1 MLYVIDTSVLLADP
15 KALGRLSDRDI
26 VIPLVV
32 VTELESKK
40 AHPDLGYAARQA
52 LRTLEYYRASTP
64 TITDPIPTEDG
75 GSIRVEINNITETI
89 LPDLLRSATND
100 NRILAVAANL
110 AQSEPVTLLTK
121 DLTLRLKASVAGLEA
136 EDFLPEKVEIDW
148 QGWTTL
154 AVDEQTVSDIYAG
167 DSVYVHGAE
176 EFPVNT
182 NFVLTSPN
190 GSALARMTGD
200 KLRHVKDHR
209 VFDIKGRS
217 AEQRFALDMLTDQ
230 DLGIV
235 SIGGKAGTGKS
246 ILALAAGLDAVV
258 ERQTY
263 KKVVVFRPLYA
274 VGGQDLGFLPGT
286 AEEKMSP
293 WAAAVYDALE
303 VFCGP
308 NVIEQVIEDNLLE
321 VLPLTHIRG
330 RTLSD
335 TYVIIDEAQN
345 LERMVLLTALSRLG
359 AGSKAV
365 ITHDVG
371 QRDNLRVGKYDGI
384 MSVIGALSGS
394 PLFGH
399 ITLSRSERSPVAEL
413 VSRVLEA

>member
-1 MLYVIDTSVLLADP
+1 MLYIIDTSVLLADP
-15 KALGRLSDRDI
+15 KALTRLSDRDI

-52 LRTLEYYRASTP
+52 LRILEHYRTSASLA
-64 TITDPIPTEDG
+64 DGVATEGG
-75 GSIRVEINNITETI
+75 GSVRVEINNINEST
-89 LPDLLRSATND
+89 LPDSLRTTTND
-100 NRILAVAANL
+100 NRILAVATNL
-110 AQSEPVTLLTK
+110 AQDHPVTLLTK
-121 DLTLRLKASVAGLEA
+121 DLTLRLKASVAGIEA
-136 EDFLPEKVEIDW
+136 EDFLPDKLEVDW

-154 AVDEQTVSDIYAG
+154 AVDEKTISDIYAG
-167 DSVYVHGAE
+167 DSVSVPGAE

-182 NFVLTSPN
+182 NFILTSSH
-190 GSALARMTGD
+190 GSALARITADGM
-200 KLRHVKDHR
+200 RHVKDHR

-217 AEQRFALDMLTDQ
+217 AEQRFALDMLTDES
-230 DLGIV
+230 LGIV

-246 ILALAAGLDAVV
+246 ILALAAGLEAVV
-258 ERQTY
+258 ERRTY

-365 ITHDVG
+365 VTHDVG

-413 VSRVLEA
+413 VSRVIES